1 MEVVKYQ
8 GIGNDY
14 LVYDVIKNEKVL
26 TREQIK
32 KICDRNF
39 GVGADG
45 ILVGP
50 YLDEEKKIR
59 VRVFNSDGSEAERAG
74 NGIRIFARYLKDAG
88 YTLSERLT
96 LETAGGSVKVR
107 FLNDDGSRIQA
118 DMGKMSFG
126 EEKTVTLGEERYSA
140 FTTSIGNPHCVIPAE
155 TIDREK
161 VCKLGKKIA
170 ESNMFKNGINVMLL
184 QVEDKNNLNIEI
196 FERGAGYILASGTC
210 SCAAAAVAYK
220 KGWVGQDVM
229 VHMPGGKLWI
239 QIDENWN
246 LKMTG
251 SVESIG
257 SVKLTKEFEIRIL
270 MFEKEPCNKG
280 SFFAQNRT
288 IKIAQKRRSLL

>member
-1 MEVVKYQ
+1 MEFVKYQ

-118 DMGKMSFG
+118 GKNEFWRG
-126 EEKTVTLGEERYSA
+126 
-140 FTTSIGNPHCVIPAE
+140 
-155 TIDREK
+155 
-161 VCKLGKKIA
+161 
-170 ESNMFKNGINVMLL
+170 KNGNAW
-184 QVEDKNNLNIEI
+184 
-196 FERGAGYILASGTC
+196 G
-210 SCAAAAVAYK
+210 
-220 KGWVGQDVM
+220 
-229 VHMPGGKLWI
+229 
-239 QIDENWN
+239 
-246 LKMTG
+246 
-251 SVESIG
+251 
-257 SVKLTKEFEIRIL
+257 
-270 MFEKEPCNKG
+270 
-280 SFFAQNRT
+280 RT
-288 IKIAQKRRSLL
+288 IFCIYYFNRKPALCDSGRDNRP